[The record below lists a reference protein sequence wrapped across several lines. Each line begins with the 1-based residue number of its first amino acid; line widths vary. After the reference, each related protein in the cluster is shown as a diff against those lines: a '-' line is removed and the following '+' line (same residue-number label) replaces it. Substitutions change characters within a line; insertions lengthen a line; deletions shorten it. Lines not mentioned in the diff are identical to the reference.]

1 MYVLADQ
8 ACAGPTGKT
17 PPSPQSVARDRAGRR
32 MVQLQV
38 NSGNAAMRGLT
49 DRDWR
54 DFQDLGPQV
63 AYQVANAQQN
73 GAAAFGTKPGTQPG
87 YGGRPMYS
95 GPGGGGDHGNVPV
108 GVEVGGSNPA
118 TGANFKKSWV
128 PPGRR
133 GNGGSV
139 SGGMPMFSGPGGG
152 NIENEKAAFVQAFG
166 GDLTPW
172 KTYTGPLPAPGS
184 SMSLTYGGSP
194 SNRSVGFGSQPVLS
208 PDAAAGYYRANCP
221 NPIGVNAIP
230 LGESDYAGAST
241 ATSASSGVSNG
252 AMWAI
257 GAVLGLA
264 ALSFMTEKHDERKRR
279 KAAK

>member
-1 MYVLADQ
+1 
-8 ACAGPTGKT
+8 
-17 PPSPQSVARDRAGRR
+17 

-54 DFQDLGPQV
+54 DFADLGPQV

-95 GPGGGGDHGNVPV
+95 GPGGGGDHGSVPV
-108 GVEVGGSNPA
+108 GVEVGGLNPA
-118 TGANFKKSWV
+118 TGANSKKSWV

-133 GNGGSV
+133 GNGGSA
-139 SGGMPMFSGPGGG
+139 G

-172 KTYTGPLPAPGS
+172 QTYTGPLPAPGS

-194 SNRSVGFGSQPVLS
+194 SNRSVGFGSQPVIA
-208 PDAAAGYYRANCP
+208 PDAAAGYYRASCP

-241 ATSASSGVSNG
+241 VTSTASSGVSNG

-257 GAVLGLA
+257 AAVLGLA